1 MEKQIKDMMVKSVL
15 CSQVIEMEGPKVS
28 HIETQFRGCSSF
40 SSQGYISAKWITSK
54 TPAGNI
60 DEGSMAQVWLQKKSP
75 LTPLQLGKK
84 VFEPPGSA
92 HFTHQAPA
100 PTASTH
106 WGHNLVPGSHP
117 SHWIECK
124 LGSPLSP
131 SPPCCSSPI
140 LQIRE
145 LSGHNQSLHSRLLS
159 LSFAV

>member
-75 LTPLQLGKK
+75 LTPLHLGKK
-84 VFEPPGSA
+84 VFEPPGYA
-92 HFTHQAPA
+92 HFTHQTPV

-106 WGHNLVPGSHP
+106 
-117 SHWIECK
+117 
-124 LGSPLSP
+124 
-131 SPPCCSSPI
+131 
-140 LQIRE
+140 
-145 LSGHNQSLHSRLLS
+145 
-159 LSFAV
+159 